1 MQTTWKLLGNRN
13 KNNRKNLKNTFPHK
27 VYKGAPPC
35 LGAPKGVRMK
45 KGKKMIAHSDN
56 MSLLDIDVNKK
67 GFMHAKARTCFG
79 CLQEVL
85 GQSDVFVGFLSWQK
99 GNC

>member
-1 MQTTWKLLGNRN
+1 
-13 KNNRKNLKNTFPHK
+13 
-27 VYKGAPPC
+27 
-35 LGAPKGVRMK
+35 
-45 KGKKMIAHSDN
+45 MIAHSDN

>member
-1 MQTTWKLLGNRN
+1 M
-13 KNNRKNLKNTFPHK
+13 KNTFPHK

-67 GFMHAKARTCFG
+67 GFMHAKARTCLVVFKRSSARAMSS
-79 CLQEVL
+79 LASSL
-85 GQSDVFVGFLSWQK
+85 GK
-99 GNC
+99 RAIC